1 MDCPLLKYWTL
12 RHLELNTHA
21 SMDFSLL
28 KYSCTACDC
37 LFIYQNH
44 MGHTVGHMWQLLM
57 VDGNGILHPRGTE
70 LSSRIH
76 LLLILV

>member
-1 MDCPLLKYWTL
+1 MC
-12 RHLELNTHA
+12 
-21 SMDFSLL
+21 
-28 KYSCTACDC
+28 
-37 LFIYQNH
+37 
-44 MGHTVGHMWQLLM
+44 HTVGHMWQLLM